1 MSCGNPHAVPC
12 TQVLS
17 LMHEYVDGEVAEV
30 QRIDIVQ
37 HLGECPPCDE
47 QVSVVRAVKVVVHRS
62 CAGESAPEALRV
74 SIVARIRQVA
84 VTDGTGE

>member
-1 MSCGNPHAVPC
+1 MSCGNPHAMPC

-17 LMHEYVDGEVAEV
+17 LMHEYVDDEVAEV
-30 QRIDIVQ
+30 QRVDIVQ

-47 QVSVVRAVKVVVHRS
+47 QVSLVRAIKVVVHRS
-62 CAGESAPEALRV
+62 CAGEAAPDSLRV

-84 VTDGTGE
+84 VTDVPGE